1 MSLIFEP
8 FGPMYEVST
17 RPGPRAPFVPPAD
30 VVADQE
36 GITLVMDVPG
46 LKADDLE
53 IELDGH
59 RLTVRGERKP
69 PYGEGDDAPAPAR
82 TERPYGAFERTL
94 RLAEEFDA
102 DAIEGSIARG
112 VLTLRI
118 PLSNAHVAN
127 RVDIREQQREPE
139 ATSLAP

>member
-17 RPGPRAPFVPPAD
+17 HPGPRAAFVPPAD

-53 IELDGH
+53 IDVDGN

-69 PYGEGDDAPAPAR
+69 LYSEGDDAPAPAG
-82 TERPYGAFERTL
+82 TKRPYGAFERTL

-102 DAIEGSIARG
+102 DAIEGSIARA
-112 VLTLRI
+112 VLTLRL
-118 PLSNAHVAN
+118 PLSKAPVGN

-139 ATSLAP
+139 ATSLVS

>member
-1 MSLIFEP
+1 
-8 FGPMYEVST
+8 
-17 RPGPRAPFVPPAD
+17 
-30 VVADQE
+30 
-36 GITLVMDVPG
+36 MDVPG

-127 RVDIREQQREPE
+127 RVDRGMRRVRTPRAIEPSI
-139 ATSLAP
+139 ASASNSSARRSVRSKAP